1 MFGVPIEGPNV
12 FCDNE
17 AVRKNTT
24 KPESVLNQ
32 KHHSIAKYREV
43 IATGGTG
50 TNLPDLFTETVAAQ
64 KRDNLLDKFTY

>member
-32 KHHSIAKYREV
+32 KHHSIALSLGSRSNCYRRNRHEFAGP
-43 IATGGTG
+43 IYRDSGGT
-50 TNLPDLFTETVAAQ
+50 E
-64 KRDNLLDKFTY
+64 KR